1 MFEPLTRRLE
11 FFSDA
16 LQLRAHRQQ
25 VLASNIANTDTPG
38 FVARDFDFRQ
48 AMDSVRSRGPEL
60 RAGAM
65 PVLTGGDARHLRTSA
80 ALADVPDRNRV
91 QYSVQTQPSLDGNTV
106 DLDQQRANFIHNAV
120 QYESTLRFIN
130 GHVRTMLSAIQGQ

>member
-25 VLASNIANTDTPG
+25 VLASNIANAETPG

-48 AMDSVRSRGPEL
+48 AMESVRARGPEL
-60 RAGAM
+60 RAGSTPMLSGAD
-65 PVLTGGDARHLRTSA
+65 GRHLRTA
-80 ALADVPDRNRV
+80 ASLSDVPDRHRV
-91 QYSVQTQPSLDGNTV
+91 QYSVQTQPSLDGNSV
-106 DLDQQRANFIHNAV
+106 DMDQQRANFVHNAV
-120 QYESTLRFIN
+120 MYESTLRFIN

>member
-1 MFEPLTRRLE
+1 
-11 FFSDA
+11 
-16 LQLRAHRQQ
+16 
-25 VLASNIANTDTPG
+25 
-38 FVARDFDFRQ
+38 
-48 AMDSVRSRGPEL
+48 MDSVRSRGSEL

-65 PVLTGGDARHLRTSA
+65 PMLTGGDARHLRTA
-80 ALADVPDRNRV
+80 AAMADVPDRNRV